1 VSLDET
7 FGRAEGR
14 PALWGK
20 WVKALKPVSW

>member
-14 PALWGK
+14 PALCGK